1 MSVVF
6 RENLGRLQGAR
17 TATTMG
23 TKTDRNRSRALSSA
37 EMVLAKAREMAAR
50 QRPVVAVAGAEDA
63 DVLRAVGEAHRE
75 GIVDALLVGDGEK
88 IKRLLAELQLD
99 AQSFQIESTHE
110 PNDSATIAVRAC
122 AEGRA
127 HILMKGK
134 LPTPVLLKA
143 VLAPTSGLRLGQTLS
158 HCAVLDVPGY
168 DRLLT
173 ITDGGV
179 LVAPNFEQKL
189 AIIQNAVWVCRVLGI
204 DEPRIALLGVAD
216 EVNLDY
222 PATVEATAVAQEVR
236 ARGIAEFTE
245 GPLTF
250 GSALRGLPLDSP
262 RQSEVAGKA
271 DVLVSNN
278 IEECNIAAKALI
290 NLRGAVFMGVIA
302 GAKVP
307 LSLVS
312 RSDPPRNKLA
322 SLALASLFAGGA
334 S

>member
-1 MSVVF
+1 MSM
-6 RENLGRLQGAR
+6 NDNQ
-17 TATTMG
+17 
-23 TKTDRNRSRALSSA
+23 NIALSSA
-37 EMVLAKAREMAAR
+37 EAVLSKAR
-50 QRPVVAVAGAEDA
+50 QRATKRKSVVAVAVAEDA
-63 DVLRAVGEAHRE
+63 DVLKAIGEAHHE
-75 GIVDALLVGDGEK
+75 GIVDALLVGDSDK
-88 IKRLLAELQLD
+88 IKRQLTELQLD
-99 AQSFQIESTHE
+99 ARQFQIENASE
-110 PNDSATIAVRAC
+110 ANESATVAVCAC

-127 HILMKGK
+127 QILMKGK

-158 HCAVLDVPGY
+158 HCAVLDVPAY
-168 DRLLT
+168 DWLIT

-204 DEPRIALLGVAD
+204 AEPRIALLGVLD
-216 EVNLDY
+216 EVNLEY
-222 PATVEATAVAQEVR
+222 PATTEANAIVKEAQ
-236 ARGIAEFTE
+236 ARNIAKFIE
-245 GPLTF
+245 GPLTL
-250 GSALRGLPLDSP
+250 GGALRGLPMESS
-262 RQSEVAGKA
+262 RKSEVAGKA

-322 SLALASLFAGGA
+322 SLALASLFAGNA

>member
-1 MSVVF
+1 
-6 RENLGRLQGAR
+6 
-17 TATTMG
+17 
-23 TKTDRNRSRALSSA
+23 
-37 EMVLAKAREMAAR
+37 MAAKR
-50 QRPVVAVAGAEDA
+50 KSVVAVAGAEDA
-63 DVLRAVGEAHRE
+63 DVLKAVGEAYRE
-75 GIVDALLVGDGEK
+75 GIVDALFVGDGEK
-88 IKRLLAELQLD
+88 ITRLLGELELH
-99 AQSFQIESTHE
+99 AQRFQIESANE
-110 PNDSATIAVRAC
+110 PNESAATAVRAC

-168 DRLLT
+168 ERLLT

-189 AIIQNAVWVCRVLGI
+189 AIIQNVVWVCHILGI
-204 DEPRIALLGVAD
+204 DEPRIALLGVMD
-216 EVNLDY
+216 EVNPDY
-222 PATVEATAVAQEVR
+222 PATVEAAAVAREVR
-236 ARGIAEFTE
+236 IRGIARFIE

-250 GSALRGLPLDSP
+250 GSAVRGLPTESS
-262 RQSEVAGKA
+262 RQSDVAGKA

-278 IEECNIAAKALI
+278 IEEGNIAAKALI
-290 NLRGAVFMGVIA
+290 NLRGATFMGVIA

-322 SLALASLFAGGA
+322 SLALASLFARDA
-334 S
+334 P

>member
-1 MSVVF
+1 MMTHG
-6 RENLGRLQGAR
+6 N
-17 TATTMG
+17 
-23 TKTDRNRSRALSSA
+23 RNNALSSV
-37 EMVLAKAREMAAR
+37 EMVLAKARQRAAKR
-50 QRPVVAVAGAEDA
+50 KSVVAVAGAEDA
-63 DVLRAVGEAHRE
+63 DVLKAVGEAHRE

-88 IKRLLAELQLD
+88 ITRLLAQFELDVRQ
-99 AQSFQIESTHE
+99 FQIETADE
-110 PNDSATIAVRAC
+110 PNESAAIAVRAC

-143 VLAPTSGLRLGQTLS
+143 VLTPASGLRLGQTLS

-189 AIIQNAVWVCRVLGI
+189 AIIQNAAWVCHVLGI
-204 DEPRIALLGVAD
+204 DEPRIGLLGVMD
-216 EVNLDY
+216 EVNPDY
-222 PATVEATAVAQEVR
+222 PATVEAANVAREVR
-236 ARGIAEFTE
+236 ARGVAKFIE

-250 GSALRGLPLDSP
+250 GSAVRGFPSESQW
-262 RQSEVAGKA
+262 QSEVAGKA

-278 IEECNIAAKALI
+278 IEECNIAAKVLI
-290 NLRGAVFMGVIA
+290 NLRGAIFMGVIA

-322 SLALASLFAGGA
+322 SLALASLFAGDA
-334 S
+334 P

>member
-1 MSVVF
+1 MTNGKQKS
-6 RENLGRLQGAR
+6 
-17 TATTMG
+17 
-23 TKTDRNRSRALSSA
+23 ALSSA
-37 EMVLAKAREMAAR
+37 EAVLVKAREMAAR
-50 QRPVVAVAGAEDA
+50 RKSVVAVAGAEDA

-75 GIVDALLVGDGEK
+75 GIVEALLVGNGEK
-88 IKRLLAELQLD
+88 ITRLLAELELD
-99 AQSFQIESTHE
+99 ARQFQIESTDE
-110 PNDSATIAVRAC
+110 PNDSAALAVRAC
-122 AEGRA
+122 TEGRA

-143 VLAPTSGLRLGQTLS
+143 VLAPASGLRLGQTLS

-204 DEPRIALLGVAD
+204 DEPRIALLGVMD
-216 EVNLDY
+216 EVNSDY
-222 PATVEATAVAQEVR
+222 PATVEAAAVAQEVR
-236 ARGIAEFTE
+236 ARGTAKFIE

-250 GSALRGLPLDSP
+250 GSAVRGLPPESP
-262 RQSEVAGKA
+262 RRSEVAGKA

-290 NLRGAVFMGVIA
+290 NLRGAIFMGVIA

-322 SLALASLFAGGA
+322 SLALASLFAGETA
-334 S
+334 

>member
-1 MSVVF
+1 M
-6 RENLGRLQGAR
+6 E
-17 TATTMG
+17 M
-23 TKTDRNRSRALSSA
+23 KTDRNRNGALSSA
-37 EMVLAKAREMAAR
+37 EMVLAKARQKAAKR
-50 QRPVVAVAGAEDA
+50 KSVVAVAGAEDA
-63 DVLRAVGEAHRE
+63 DVLKAVGEAHRE
-75 GIVDALLVGDGEK
+75 GIVDVLLVGDGEK
-88 IKRLLAELQLD
+88 IARLLAELGLD
-99 AQSFQIESTHE
+99 ARQFQIESTNE
-110 PNDSATIAVRAC
+110 PNDSAALAVRAC

-127 HILMKGK
+127 QILMKGK

-143 VLAPTSGLRLGQTLS
+143 VLAPASGLRLGQTLS

-168 DRLLT
+168 HRLLT

-189 AIIQNAVWVCRVLGI
+189 AIIQNAVWVNRVLDI
-204 DEPRIALLGVAD
+204 YDPRIALLGVAD
-216 EVNLDY
+216 EVNPDY
-222 PATVEATAVAQEVR
+222 PATVEAASVAQEIR
-236 ARGIAEFTE
+236 ARGMAKFIE

-250 GSALRGLPLDSP
+250 GSALRGLPPESSRP
-262 RQSEVAGKA
+262 SEVAGKA

-290 NLRGAVFMGVIA
+290 NLRGAIFMGVIA

-322 SLALASLFAGGA
+322 SLALASLFAGDA
-334 S
+334 P